1 MNLLLFR
8 CNCVMKG
15 PIPPTWH
22 PIRPNVG
29 PEPQRKPLHWNMS
42 FSHCCCQPSWQL
54 HIKSFHL
61 NPPTPPTPSLA
72 AVLYLRWGQGLTS
85 DAWLWHLVWLCRKG
99 SVTNVRGRKINT
111 TTIVL
116 VAACDR
122 SIYVNTLENCCIYG
136 SKTGQEII
144 KRKKEK
150 KNKLSLSSAGWQQVC
165 VCVCGFRHLLPW
177 THQAAVWPVKLSG
190 TIVLFKQNQFL
201 RLCSLRS
208 QLRRRSITEVI
219 QWQVHHLGIKQ

>member
-1 MNLLLFR
+1 MWALNHKGNRSIETCLFHTAAVSHPGSYILNLS
-8 CNCVMKG
+8 
-15 PIPPTWH
+15 IWT
-22 PIRPNVG
+22 
-29 PEPQRKPLHWNMS
+29 
-42 FSHCCCQPSWQL
+42 
-54 HIKSFHL
+54 
-61 NPPTPPTPSLA
+61 SLA

-116 VAACDR
+116 VADCDR

-201 RLCSLRS
+201 RLCSPRS